1 MKAKGGAQLKKY
13 NYFDDDAEYL
23 DKRRARKDAQI
34 LAKQKVISTLQGAA
48 DSAVEALKKLS
59 KGKVKIKRISV
70 SKIGKV
76 FTTMG
81 FRASVG
87 ILLAATVVLTSVF
100 FFSNLKGSSN
110 AQRKFSQD
118 AGEVCSKLISAYG
131 VCKSMPLEEENQ
143 YQLTG
148 LAFVRQMDFDAN
160 GESELIAAYLD
171 GGEYK
176 TEIWGYSG
184 GDFIKLYEGKA
195 NTFSNVNGSRL
206 TLYSH
211 GGKYYIGEIADDE
224 ETMQLS
230 TLGFGKFKSSRE
242 CKYDAANDIYA
253 VKGKI
258 DAENFETVALSY
270 ITAKRAEVLSD
281 QVSKSLAEL
290 DTSEAVRRQSVKSDA
305 ELMKEAYYSVAEG
318 LNQKYGKAS
327 YESDSNICYA
337 GGLCTVRLIDFN
349 NDGTDELLTVFRYNK
364 KVATENKNG
373 EHVLNEEP
381 DYRLEIYSWNGST
394 AVRAFSSDGVS
405 TMQEKSDESRFYILQ
420 KDDEKTYICRNN
432 YSYGKSSS
440 RVWNGTSRISAQS
453 DNNIFEPIF
462 TANVECDYGYMSYM
476 INGEKTYR
484 RDFEKNGCKVPYF
497 CNEST
502 EYDEEEFEIR
512 YLQGDSSKGTQIR
525 ESISETQKTIRS
537 LNSAY
542 QP

>member
-1 MKAKGGAQLKKY
+1 M
-13 NYFDDDAEYL
+13 
-23 DKRRARKDAQI
+23 
-34 LAKQKVISTLQGAA
+34 
-48 DSAVEALKKLS
+48 
-59 KGKVKIKRISV
+59 
-70 SKIGKV
+70 
-76 FTTMG
+76 
-81 FRASVG
+81 
-87 ILLAATVVLTSVF
+87 
-100 FFSNLKGSSN
+100 
-110 AQRKFSQD
+110 
-118 AGEVCSKLISAYG
+118 
-131 VCKSMPLEEENQ
+131 
-143 YQLTG
+143 
-148 LAFVRQMDFDAN
+148 
-160 GESELIAAYLD
+160 
-171 GGEYK
+171 
-176 TEIWGYSG
+176 
-184 GDFIKLYEGKA
+184 
-195 NTFSNVNGSRL
+195 
-206 TLYSH
+206 
-211 GGKYYIGEIADDE
+211 
-224 ETMQLS
+224 
-230 TLGFGKFKSSRE
+230 
-242 CKYDAANDIYA
+242 
-253 VKGKI
+253 
-258 DAENFETVALSY
+258 
-270 ITAKRAEVLSD
+270 LSD

-290 DTSEAVRRQSVKSDA
+290 DTSQAVRRQSVKSDA

-484 RDFEKNGCKVPYF
+484 RDFEKNGCRVPYF

-502 EYDEEEFEIR
+502 EYDKEEFEIR
-512 YLQGDSSKGTQIR
+512 YLQGDSSKGAQIR